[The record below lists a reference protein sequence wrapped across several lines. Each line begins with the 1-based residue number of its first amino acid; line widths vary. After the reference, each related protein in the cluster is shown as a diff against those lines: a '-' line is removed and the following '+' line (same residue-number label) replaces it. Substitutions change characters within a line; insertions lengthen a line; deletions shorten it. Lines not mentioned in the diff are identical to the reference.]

1 MTVCYTMVMAKQN
14 VKQKQVPKKTKK
26 QENQELD
33 GAFVLKL
40 VVLVILGS
48 LWIRFKHGG
57 AGLHVPIPIGL
68 IIGMLLTTNEMFRID
83 RKIEYA
89 VLISATLFGLTAPY
103 GILVNL

>member
-1 MTVCYTMVMAKQN
+1 MAKQN
-14 VKQKQVPKKTKK
+14 SKPKIKQKKK
-26 QENQELD
+26 ESNLYD
-33 GAFVLKL
+33 GTFILKL

-57 AGLHVPIPIGL
+57 TNLDIPIPIGL
-68 IIGMLLTTNEMFRID
+68 IVGILLTIHEMFRID

-89 VLISATLFGLTAPY
+89 VLVSAALFGLSAPY